1 MVMRLGICHLE
12 DYCLRHRSRGLT
24 MAAIAD
30 ARHLSMAGSV
40 VAARRLQNEK
50 SKARL
55 YRRTARLSASEIGA
69 VVQQLSGPLC
79 TNAQIGTPLIVS
91 LHVIRRQALVGDF
104 WVARAML

>member
-50 SKARL
+50 
-55 YRRTARLSASEIGA
+55 
-69 VVQQLSGPLC
+69 
-79 TNAQIGTPLIVS
+79 
-91 LHVIRRQALVGDF
+91 
-104 WVARAML
+104 